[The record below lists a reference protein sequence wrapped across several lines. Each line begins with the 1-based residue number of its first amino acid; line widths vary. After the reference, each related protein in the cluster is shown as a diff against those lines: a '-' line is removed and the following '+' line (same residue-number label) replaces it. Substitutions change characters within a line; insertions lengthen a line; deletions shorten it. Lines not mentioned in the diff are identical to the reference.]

1 MPTSLQAVL
10 DRRKTVPLRMFRNL
24 SLRTSYTLVA
34 ALLIVAGFRRM
45 YHIDSVGLWS
55 DELWGVFACSQG
67 SWWAMI
73 QDLVHNDSHPPGYQ
87 TLLYWWIKAFG
98 ESDIAVRL
106 PSVIAGVASVAFTY
120 LLGKRHF
127 SVIAGIIAA
136 AMVTGSFYAIYYS
149 QEARAYA
156 FLMFF
161 APTMTLY
168 FIDLF
173 VSKNHDKY
181 SLPLFWLVS
190 TACMYFHYVGFVF
203 VGSALLLSLFF
214 WMYDRRRQGHLQ
226 LVFKAFSPCL
236 ILYLPWLPVMYQHMA
251 HSPDDWSTPVPDLP
265 VLWQTVRFLFGP
277 DDLRLYL
284 LLVSI
289 VMAHIVWI
297 TRFFNSSSAPAIRSY
312 NDYKYRAFI
321 CLAWLTWIPILVF
334 YFKSQFSQSV
344 YTLRHFTYAIPLI
357 AIMASLFPAL
367 LISKIANH
375 TWRSSVLVM
384 LLLTI
389 AAINT
394 RGNDDNRLY
403 NNYLRE
409 DYRGAVDI
417 VRHDFRFMSTNP
429 ADRIVITSNVFFDH
443 YLRLYDLKPHAD
455 MVMSSVGQ
463 MSELEALLEKEK
475 PDRFYFLEVSGKE
488 TSPLLAALESRFAT
502 RCFSRL
508 NKMNVFK
515 FLNQPRPA
523 DQLPRSELH
532 DCPLKSSVKPMSE

>member
-1 MPTSLQAVL
+1 M
-10 DRRKTVPLRMFRNL
+10 
-24 SLRTSYTLVA
+24 RTSYALMA

-45 YHIDSVGLWS
+45 YHIDAVGLWS

-120 LLGKRHF
+120 FLGKRHF

-136 AMVTGSFYAIYYS
+136 SIVTGSFQANYYS

-156 FLMFF
+156 FLIFF
-161 APTMTLY
+161 APTMTLC

-173 VSKNHDKY
+173 VDRHPHKY
-181 SLPLFWLVS
+181 SLPGFWLTSV
-190 TACMYFHYVGFVF
+190 AFIYFHYVGFVF
-203 VGSALLLSLFF
+203 VGSALLLCFF
-214 WMYDRRRQGHLQ
+214 LWFQERRKKDHLH
-226 LVFKAFSPCL
+226 LITKAFAPCL

-251 HSPDDWSTPVPDLP
+251 HSPDDWSTPVPDLS
-265 VLWQTVRFLFGP
+265 VLWQTVRFLLGP
-277 DDLRLYL
+277 DDVRVYL
-284 LLVSI
+284 ILASILL
-289 VMAHIVWI
+289 ALIVWVG
-297 TRFFNSSSAPAIRSY
+297 RFFRPSVPAMTKSY
-312 NDYKYRAFI
+312 NHYKYRAFI
-321 CLAWLTWIPILVF
+321 CLAWLTCFPILIF
-334 YFKSQFSQSV
+334 YIKSQFSQSV

-357 AIMASLFPAL
+357 ATMAALVPAL
-367 LISKIANH
+367 LISNIANH
-375 TWRSSVLVM
+375 TWRSSVLVV

-417 VRHDFRFMSTNP
+417 VRHDFRFMGTNP
-429 ADRIVITSNVFFDH
+429 ADRIVITSSVFFDH
-443 YLRLYDLKPHAD
+443 YLRLYNLKPHAD
-455 MVMSSVGQ
+455 MVMTSVGQ

-475 PDRFYFLEVSGKE
+475 TDRFYFLEVSGKE
-488 TSPLLAALESRFAT
+488 TSPLLAALENRFAT

-523 DQLPRSELH
+523 DQLPRTELH